1 MKFEET
7 VTYWFE
13 CLTRTG
19 VVKRSIIFSPQN
31 FLQVFCCLL
40 ESNGH
45 VKKTIR
51 WGKMNRQCQEVR
63 PFRPS
68 ESHGCFCRQST
79 IARQIGWN
87 YDTIVQ
93 AIEGHLGSSEL
104 SALPSGKQ
112 LSICR
117 ATFYATFTK
126 FPCTILTKLFKKYI
140 PNIFIHYLPSAK

>member
-1 MKFEET
+1 MEFEET

-19 VVKRSIIFSPQN
+19 VEKRSIIFHLKTFSKS
-31 FLQVFCCLL
+31 FVACLKVM
-40 ESNGH
+40 E
-45 VKKTIR
+45 TIR
-51 WGKMNRQCQEVR
+51 WRKMNRQCEEVR

-93 AIEGHLGSSEL
+93 AIEGHLGS
-104 SALPSGKQ
+104 
-112 LSICR
+112 
-117 ATFYATFTK
+117 
-126 FPCTILTKLFKKYI
+126 
-140 PNIFIHYLPSAK
+140 